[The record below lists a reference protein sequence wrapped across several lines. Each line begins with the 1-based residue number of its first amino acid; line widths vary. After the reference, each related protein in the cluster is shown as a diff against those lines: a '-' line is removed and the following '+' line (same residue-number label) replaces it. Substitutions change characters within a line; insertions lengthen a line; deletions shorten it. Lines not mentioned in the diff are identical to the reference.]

1 MKKLARKIRIN
12 NKFCNWITCIENQIV
27 FFCNQ
32 YINLKICDFISW
44 IDYNRQVLKT
54 TNLPYGVYD
63 LDIIENR
70 VYCTFNDG
78 NHVTYTTFSGVTNT
92 CYTSLNLMEK
102 CKITVED
109 SMIFLLE
116 RDRDSVY
123 NVDVNSKQRSVFH
136 KDEIAN
142 PTHINFD
149 RKTRQLAVMK
159 ESVLKSSKHDFN
171 LAVLVV
177 GVNFELVFVE
187 RSLRKEVHFWM
198 LVVSYAGIRLI

>member
-1 MKKLARKIRIN
+1 
-12 NKFCNWITCIENQIV
+12 
-27 FFCNQ
+27 
-32 YINLKICDFISW
+32 
-44 IDYNRQVLKT
+44 
-54 TNLPYGVYD
+54 
-63 LDIIENR
+63 
-70 VYCTFNDG
+70 
-78 NHVTYTTFSGVTNT
+78 
-92 CYTSLNLMEK
+92 
-102 CKITVED
+102 
-109 SMIFLLE
+109 MIFLLE